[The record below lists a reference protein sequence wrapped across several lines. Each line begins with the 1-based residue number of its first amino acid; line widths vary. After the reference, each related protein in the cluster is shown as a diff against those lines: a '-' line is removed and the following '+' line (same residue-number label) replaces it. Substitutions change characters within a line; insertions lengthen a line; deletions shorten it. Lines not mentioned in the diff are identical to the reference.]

1 MKGRLSQIIHLIK
14 NKAVNRTI
22 RMELT
27 VMFILMALF
36 PAFFFNIFYA
46 KKINMFIDEKVN
58 AYNTKIIKQ
67 VSGKLDLI
75 LSQAKTSMK
84 QVVYYIV
91 TSNLQEDIEFKSPLE
106 TIDYKRK
113 TAEILNIIKK
123 TFPST
128 AGIYVISS
136 YGNIFT
142 TNWNYDSVKLL
153 SQDWLRSAP
162 EEPENN
168 QFMYETCHY
177 ADYDLDTPGGA
188 RVVSFAETISGYGN
202 HRGKII
208 VQIDIKYEDLRN
220 IIETLDIG
228 KEGLVFIVNGQNEL
242 VYYPNLEYL
251 NRNVTEVTYKGIKLG
266 RLNYC
271 ANIQKIKD
279 IYFLS
284 QPIGNTSWKIVYAT
298 LPSGKI
304 LEQFKKENRISLV
317 MMAVWALLSAVL
329 ALLLSKS
336 ILEPINKIIKTMSK
350 VGEGDFNISLPKIHN
365 RDLQVLV
372 NSFDKMVERIN
383 TLMKN
388 LVEKET
394 EKTRTEL
401 KALQAQI
408 NPHFLYNTLEVIRGI
423 ARANRVYTIA
433 EIAKALALLFRYSIN
448 RDNESVMIKEEIEH
462 VKNYIKI
469 QKYRYG
475 DKFTIEYQIE
485 PELEECR
492 IPKFIIQPLIENA
505 LYHGIET
512 KIGQGRIV
520 IAIFRL
526 QESTDACIK
535 ISDDGVGMP
544 QTYVDFLNWKMGCA
558 STDRVTEAKVDED
571 AAPFKVGIGI
581 INVNTRV
588 KLNYGDRYGL
598 KVSSVEH
605 GGTTIEMII
614 PINY

>member
-1 MKGRLSQIIHLIK
+1 MKQWLFHFINIIK

-22 RMELT
+22 RLELT
-27 VMFILMALF
+27 VMFILMSLF
-36 PAFFFNIFYA
+36 PAIFFNIFYA
-46 KKINMFIDEKVN
+46 KKIDMFIDEKVN
-58 AYNTKIIKQ
+58 AYNTEIIKQ

-106 TIDYKRK
+106 TIDYERK

-123 TFPST
+123 TFPSI
-128 AGIYVISS
+128 AGIYAIGS

-142 TNWNYDSVKLL
+142 TNWNCDSVKLL
-153 SQDWLRSAP
+153 SQDWLLSVPAGM
-162 EEPENN
+162 ENN
-168 QFMYETCHY
+168 PFMYEICHY
-177 ADYDLDTPGGA
+177 SDYDLDNPGGV

-208 VQIDIKYEDLRN
+208 VQIDINYEDIRS
-220 IIETLDIG
+220 IVETLNIG
-228 KEGLVFIVNGQNEL
+228 KDGLVFIVNDQNQL
-242 VYYPNLEYL
+242 VYYPDMKYL
-251 NRNVTEVTYKGIKLG
+251 NQNVAEVSYKGIKLSH
-266 RLNYC
+266 LNNRS
-271 ANIQKIKD
+271 NIQKIKD

-284 QPIGNTSWKIVYAT
+284 QPIGNTSWKIIYAT
-298 LPSGKI
+298 LPSRKI
-304 LEQFKKENRISLV
+304 MQQFKSENRISLF
-317 MMAVWALLSAVL
+317 MMAIWVLLSAIL

-336 ILEPINKIIKTMSK
+336 ILEPINKIIKSMSK

-372 NSFDKMVERIN
+372 NSFDKMVEQIN

-423 ARANRVYTIA
+423 ARANKVYPIA
-433 EIAKALALLFRYSIN
+433 EISKTLALLFRYSIN
-448 RDNESVMIKEEIEH
+448 REKEYVMLKEELEH
-462 VKNYIKI
+462 IKNYIKI

-475 DKFTIEYQIE
+475 DKFDIQFLIE

-512 KIGQGRIV
+512 KIGQGKIS
-520 IAIFRL
+520 IEIIRL
-526 QESTDACIK
+526 KESMDACIK
-535 ISDDGVGMP
+535 IIDDGVGMP
-544 QTYVDFLNWKMGCA
+544 QSYVDFLNQKMDHEPGNN
-558 STDRVTEAKVDED
+558 VNDED
-571 AAPFKVGIGI
+571 NDEPFRVGIGI

-588 KLNYGDRYGL
+588 KLNYGDKYGL
-598 KVSSVEH
+598 KIFSAENV
-605 GGTTIEMII
+605 GTTIEMLI
-614 PINY
+614 PVTF